1 MKRIKLLLVGL
12 LAVSLVSVPV
22 VADAHWHHRGGGLFL
37 GFGAG
42 LLSGYLL
49 APRPVY
55 VAPPVFVAPPPVYAP
70 TPPPAYQPPESGY
83 SYGLTQAVPP
93 PTAQGKCR
101 EWRMI
106 DRHLE
111 NRWDS
116 YAGRW
121 QSIPVEKW
129 GWVDVLCNQ

>member
-1 MKRIKLLLVGL
+1 MEKIKLLLVGL

-22 VADAHWHHRGGGLFL
+22 MAEAHWHHGGGGLFL

-55 VAPPVFVAPPPVYAP
+55 VAPPPVYVPAPPPP
-70 TPPPAYQPPESGY
+70 YQPPESGY
-83 SYGLTQAVPP
+83 SYGTTQAVPP
-93 PTAQGKCR
+93 PSARGTCR

-106 DRHLE
+106 ARHLE
-111 NRWDS
+111 DRWDS

-121 QSIPVEKW
+121 QSVPVEKW
-129 GWVDVLCNQ
+129 GWVDKPCTQ